1 VGIAL
6 LVEMPDALVA
16 RPLENSIYQL
26 YYTSTRKQLVVVML
40 QKKPGL
46 LIDLIEVSFDSLMLA
61 LFL

>member
-1 VGIAL
+1 M
-6 LVEMPDALVA
+6 EMPDALVA

-46 LIDLIEVSFDSLMLA
+46 LIDLIEVSFDSLMLV